1 MNVITNEWMDADKVK
16 PFRLRVVLVRFEDGD
31 QSLGMWNGAYWT
43 NKKGEGRID
52 RARKV
57 THFYIYER
65 FIDKNEY

>member
-52 RARKV
+52 RVRKV